1 MRSTTILTSFSSAK
15 GVEILITGYQHVPVM
30 LQEVLRELDPKPGD
44 VVCDCTLGGA
54 GHSVELAKRIA
65 PEGLSIGID
74 QDDMALAAAAERFSR
89 EVPGAEHKFLKG
101 NFGDLDELLVQ
112 AEVPGVDCFLFDL
125 GVSSPQLDIPERGFS
140 YHEDAPLDMRMDP
153 GNNTLTAA
161 EVINHY
167 NEADLTRILRLYGD
181 EKYAARI
188 ARKVVEERAKAP
200 IETTLQLVEVIKR
213 GIPAAARRSG
223 GHPAR
228 KTFQALRIEVN
239 HELDVL
245 DRGLRAAVRWANPGG
260 RICVIAYHSLEDRIV
275 KHIFTEL
282 SRGCT
287 CPPDLPVCVCGNVPI
302 LKVRTRKPLVASDE
316 EVAANPRSRSAL
328 TRVAVKLDVA

>member
-1 MRSTTILTSFSSAK
+1 
-15 GVEILITGYQHVPVM
+15 M
-30 LQEVLRELDPKPGD
+30 LEEVLRELDPKQGE

-54 GHSVELAKRIA
+54 GHSVELARRIA

-89 EVPGAEHKFLKG
+89 EVPQAEHLFLKG

-140 YHEDAPLDMRMDP
+140 YHEDAPLDMRMDS
-153 GNNTLTAA
+153 GNNTLTAQ

-167 NEADLTRILRLYGD
+167 NEADLTRILRVYGD
-181 EKYAARI
+181 EKHASRI
-188 ARKVVEERAKAP
+188 ARKVVEARAKAP
-200 IETTLQLVEVIKR
+200 VETTLQLVEIVKQA
-213 GIPAAARRSG
+213 IPAAARRSG

-260 RICVIAYHSLEDRIV
+260 RICVISYHSLEDRIV
-275 KHIFTEL
+275 KHVFSEL
-282 SRGCT
+282 SQGCT

-302 LKVRTRKPLVASDE
+302 LKVKTRKPLVASSD

-328 TRVAVKLDVA
+328 TRVAIKLDATA